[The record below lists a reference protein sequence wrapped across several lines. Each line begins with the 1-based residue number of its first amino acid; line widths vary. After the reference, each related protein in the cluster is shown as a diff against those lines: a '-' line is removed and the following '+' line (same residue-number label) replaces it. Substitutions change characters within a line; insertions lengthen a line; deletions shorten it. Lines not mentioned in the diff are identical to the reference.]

1 MSILSV
7 FKKKETKADIVAAE
21 ALDKKENG
29 VEKPAKKVKEV
40 KEEKT
45 SVDLSSFKGI
55 KANVL
60 IRPIVTEKSA
70 ILSAD
75 GRYTFQIADY
85 ATKQEIHQIVEKRFK
100 VHVTRVNVVTVH
112 PKKRM
117 RGAIEGRISG
127 YRKAV
132 VFVRKGEVIDFTK

>member
-1 MSILSV
+1 MSILSA
-7 FKKKETKADIVAAE
+7 FKKRDSKADVAAE
-21 ALDKKENG
+21 KALEKKPKGAAKPKKE
-29 VEKPAKKVKEV
+29 P

-45 SVDLSSFKGI
+45 VDVSSFKGI

-75 GRYTFQIADY
+75 GRYTFEISDY
-85 ATKQEIHQIVEKRFK
+85 ATKQEVQQIVEKRFK

-117 RGAIEGRISG
+117 RGAIVGRISG

-132 VFVRKGEVIDFTK
+132 VFVKKGETIDLSK

>member
-1 MSILSV
+1 MSILSA

-21 ALDKKENG
+21 ALDKKNPG
-29 VEKPAKKVKEV
+29 AEKATKKP
-40 KEEKT
+40 KEEK
-45 SVDLSSFKGI
+45 SSIDVSSFKGV

-75 GRYTFQIADY
+75 GRYVFEIADY
-85 ATKQEIHQIVEKRFK
+85 ATKQEVRQIVQKRFK

-132 VFVRKGEVIDFTK
+132 VFVKKGETIDLSK

>member
-1 MSILSV
+1 MSILSA
-7 FKKKETKADIVAAE
+7 FKKRDSKVDVVAEKALEKKETGATKA
-21 ALDKKENG
+21 KKE
-29 VEKPAKKVKEV
+29 P
-40 KEEKT
+40 KEEK
-45 SVDLSSFKGI
+45 SADISSFKGI

-60 IRPIVTEKSA
+60 IRPIVTEKSN
-70 ILSAD
+70 LLQSE
-75 GRYTFQIADY
+75 GRYTFQISDY

-117 RGAIEGRISG
+117 RGAIEGKISG

-132 VFVRKGEVIDFTK
+132 VFVKKGETIDLTK

>member
-1 MSILSV
+1 MSILSA
-7 FKKKETKADIVAAE
+7 FKKRETKADIVAE
-21 ALDKKENG
+21 KALEKKEKSAS
-29 VEKPAKKVKEV
+29 VPKKAA

-45 SVDLSSFKGI
+45 VDVSSFKGI

-60 IRPIVTEKSA
+60 IRPIVTEKSSV
-70 ILSAD
+70 LSID
-75 GRYTFQIADY
+75 GRYTFEIADY
-85 ATKQEIHQIVEKRFK
+85 ATKQEVHQIVEKRFK

-127 YRKAV
+127 YRKAI
-132 VFVRKGEVIDFTK
+132 VFVKKGESIDLSK

>member
-1 MSILSV
+1 MSILSA
-7 FKKKETKADIVAAE
+7 FKKRDTKVDVAAE
-21 ALDKKENG
+21 KALDKKEKG
-29 VEKPAKKVKEV
+29 AVKEKKAT

-45 SVDLSSFKGI
+45 VDVSSFKGI

-70 ILSAD
+70 ILSSD

-85 ATKQEIHQIVEKRFK
+85 ATKQEVQQIVEKRFK

-132 VFVRKGEVIDFTK
+132 VFVKKGETIDLTK